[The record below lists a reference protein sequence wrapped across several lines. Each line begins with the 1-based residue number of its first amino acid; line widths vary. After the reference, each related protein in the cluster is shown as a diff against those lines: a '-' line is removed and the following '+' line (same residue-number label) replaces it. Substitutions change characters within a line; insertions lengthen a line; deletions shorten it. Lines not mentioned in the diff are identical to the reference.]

1 MKQVPLVEQPVC
13 ACIADE
19 TSAAGACT
27 LPPTPTKSHTT
38 HTHTPLPST
47 HYSYTTNGTHSY
59 TFTPLHTHTHPATT
73 HQLMTCFNRVFYGPQ
88 SMPFSHDV
96 APMGGT
102 QSRVCKCK
110 LKGQ

>member
-1 MKQVPLVEQPVC
+1 MRLYAAV
-13 ACIADE
+13 
-19 TSAAGACT
+19 TSQISLPHARTYKVTTT
-27 LPPTPTKSHTT
+27 LSL
-38 HTHTPLPST
+38 TPLPST
-47 HYSYTTNGTHSY
+47 HYSYTTPTARNPIY
-59 TFTPLHTHTHPATT
+59 YTPLHTHTAIT

>member
-1 MKQVPLVEQPVC
+1 
-13 ACIADE
+13 
-19 TSAAGACT
+19 
-27 LPPTPTKSHTT
+27 
-38 HTHTPLPST
+38 
-47 HYSYTTNGTHSY
+47 
-59 TFTPLHTHTHPATT
+59 
-73 HQLMTCFNRVFYGPQ
+73 MTCFNRVFYGPQ